1 MATTEELLRY
11 DAEHIVHPL
20 YAIGQNRGLMF
31 KRAEGACIE
40 DADGR
45 TYLDFSAQLDCVNL
59 GYGRR
64 ELVDAATK
72 AMQETSFFT
81 NFFGLSHQASV
92 ECAMALGELTP
103 PGLDH
108 FFFSAGG
115 SESVEASLIFA
126 RRFWQNAGKPNKYK
140 ILSQYACYHGVTF
153 AARSLTNM
161 GAGGLD
167 MGLVQKV
174 PGFLHVPN
182 YYCYRCMFGQTYPEC
197 GLRCVDF
204 IADVIRREG
213 PDNVAAFIAEP
224 VMGAEGMVPPPPG
237 YWEKIREVCTSL
249 DVLLIADEV
258 MTGFCRTGKTFAVE
272 HWGVTP
278 DLMTMAKGIT
288 SAYFPVGVLA
298 IGDRVWEGMQGQVEE
313 GHTYSAHPV
322 GMAVAIAAME
332 IYRRDKIADHVA
344 AVSAHLLERARN
356 ELLPLACVG
365 DVSGLGFMGA
375 IDIVADKET
384 KRPFDPSVQVIDWI
398 KAEALKQG
406 LLMRGATIDEG
417 IGDRVVWSPP
427 LIVTVEQV
435 DWALDVL
442 KSILG
447 ELKPN

>member
-64 ELVDAATK
+64 ELVDTATK

-81 NFFGLSHQASV
+81 NFFALSHQASV

-258 MTGFCRTGKTFAVE
+258 MTGFCRTGKTFAVVRRVAKAI
-272 HWGVTP
+272 GCSDPTLTRVLAGKTLP
-278 DLMTMAKGIT
+278 SDDLMKHGGLMFDLGFKRYSRLSASERGTLSEKIGVVSGGVLGFAAITAAIEAAGIT
-288 SAYFPVGVLA
+288 GVSAAGISSGLAALGRLVG
-298 IGDRVWEGMQGQVEE
+298 GGMCAGV
-313 GHTYSAHPV
+313 S
-322 GMAVAIAAME
+322 
-332 IYRRDKIADHVA
+332 VA
-344 AVSAHLLERARN
+344 AA
-356 ELLPLACVG
+356 LPLAG
-365 DVSGLGFMGA
+365 GLFGYGVSRGVKYHFSKEQLNSTDIDNRWEIMRLDGL
-375 IDIVADKET
+375 EC
-384 KRPFDPSVQVIDWI
+384 PQ
-398 KAEALKQG
+398 
-406 LLMRGATIDEG
+406 
-417 IGDRVVWSPP
+417 
-427 LIVTVEQV
+427 
-435 DWALDVL
+435 
-442 KSILG
+442 
-447 ELKPN
+447 

>member
-1 MATTEELLRY
+1 
-11 DAEHIVHPL
+11 
-20 YAIGQNRGLMF
+20 
-31 KRAEGACIE
+31 
-40 DADGR
+40 
-45 TYLDFSAQLDCVNL
+45 
-59 GYGRR
+59 
-64 ELVDAATK
+64 
-72 AMQETSFFT
+72 
-81 NFFGLSHQASV
+81 
-92 ECAMALGELTP
+92 
-103 PGLDH
+103 
-108 FFFSAGG
+108 
-115 SESVEASLIFA
+115 
-126 RRFWQNAGKPNKYK
+126 
-140 ILSQYACYHGVTF
+140 
-153 AARSLTNM
+153 
-161 GAGGLD
+161 
-167 MGLVQKV
+167 
-174 PGFLHVPN
+174 
-182 YYCYRCMFGQTYPEC
+182 
-197 GLRCVDF
+197 
-204 IADVIRREG
+204 
-213 PDNVAAFIAEP
+213 
-224 VMGAEGMVPPPPG
+224 VPPPPG